1 MSTTTVTTIT
11 MGSIQEPSL
20 DSRIPEAEKI
30 KILLNSTLYDESL
43 RDLAYIPR
51 FQHRLS
57 ILRAWS
63 IPAGSRILDI
73 GCGQG
78 ESTLALALELGERA
92 RVTGIDTA
100 LPDYGTPYTVS
111 QAQAHS
117 LRSVLGPRIE
127 FHRQDPATHL
137 LPPPEK
143 ESGDPQQVIVHPTT
157 PKYDAAVLCHSI
169 WYFPDH
175 ATVTELF
182 QTLARAGI
190 PRLYLAEYD
199 YSGPL
204 PAQQPHILAAR
215 SQALFHASK
224 TPRAAGR
231 FTLNIRAAPAAA
243 AVLEAARGAGFQVV
257 REGVVVPDLGML
269 EGHFEARY
277 TQGDKYAAR
286 VRAEGLAPGQEEAIL
301 AYAPRIREKLEALKE
316 AGVEKAMVMDT
327 RWFEFEL
334 QKGGTVDS
342 F

>member
-1 MSTTTVTTIT
+1 MTTITTTTTPTTVT
-11 MGSIQEPSL
+11 MGSLQDPSL
-20 DSRIPEAEKI
+20 DSRLPESDKI
-30 KILLNSTLYDESL
+30 QILLNSTLYDESL

-57 ILRAWS
+57 ILKALS

-78 ESTLALALELGERA
+78 ESTLALALELGERC

-127 FHRQDPATHL
+127 FHREDPATHL
-137 LPPPEK
+137 LPE
-143 ESGDPQQVIVHPTT
+143 ESGDLQQQTT

-169 WYFPDH
+169 WYFPDQ
-175 ATVTELF
+175 ATVTQLF
-182 QTLARAGI
+182 QTLSRAGI

-215 SQALFHASK
+215 SQSLFHACK

-231 FTLNIRAAPAAA
+231 FTLNIRAAPR
-243 AVLEAARGAGFQVV
+243 LV
-257 REGVVVPDLGML
+257 REGVVVPDKGML

-286 VRAEGLAPGQEEAIL
+286 VRAEGLKSEQEAEIL
-301 AYAPRIREKLEALKE
+301 SYAPRIREELEKLKE
-316 AGVEKAMVMDT
+316 AGIEKAMVMDT
-327 RWFEFEL
+327 LWFEFEL
-334 QKGGTVDS
+334 QNTEPEKS
-342 F
+342 L

>member
-1 MSTTTVTTIT
+1 MTTITTTTPTTVT
-11 MGSIQEPSL
+11 MGSLQDPSL
-20 DSRIPEAEKI
+20 DSRLPESEKI
-30 KILLNSTLYDESL
+30 QILLNSTLYDESL

-51 FQHRLS
+51 FQHRLA
-57 ILRAWS
+57 ILKALS

-78 ESTLALALELGERA
+78 ESTLALALELGERC

-127 FHRQDPATHL
+127 FHREDPATHL
-137 LPPPEK
+137 LPEG
-143 ESGDPQQVIVHPTT
+143 SDALQQQAAP

-169 WYFPDH
+169 WYFPDQS
-175 ATVTELF
+175 TVTQLF
-182 QTLARAGI
+182 QALARAGV

-215 SQALFHASK
+215 SQSLFHACK

-231 FTLNIRAAPAAA
+231 FTLNIRAAPEASVVLDAASA
-243 AVLEAARGAGFQVV
+243 AGFKLV
-257 REGVVVPDLGML
+257 REGVVVPDKGML

-286 VRAEGLAPGQEEAIL
+286 VRAEGLKPEQEEEIL
-301 AYAPRIREKLEALKE
+301 SYAPRIREELEKLKE
-316 AGVEKAMVMDT
+316 AGIEKAMVMDT
-327 RWFEFEL
+327 RWLEFEL
-334 QKGGTVDS
+334 QTAEPEKS
-342 F
+342 L